1 MRIRTRAPIDDPV
14 YEWLMIDADH
24 CNVSPNAAGARGGN
38 QDMGRE
44 KGKYWLIT
52 Y

>member
-1 MRIRTRAPIDDPV
+1 
-14 YEWLMIDADH
+14 MIDAGH
-24 CNVSPNAAGARGGN
+24 RKIHPHGAGAMGGN